1 MDFLLLNGYIYMM
14 IRFIREMENISIHVA
29 SGKVDRDLLRK
40 IIESLIY
47 EDDCSEGL
55 KLELFEAIM

>member
-1 MDFLLLNGYIYMM
+1 MM
-14 IRFIREMENISIHVA
+14 VRFIREMENISIHVA